1 MTEVS
6 LSKKVS
12 ANLAISRVSG
22 IELIKYTEEEMKN
35 LIKISILAIAL
46 FGGSSYANDCSL
58 PGNIE
63 SGVTYKSLMVGD
75 NTIVNVQIVD
85 VDYETCWVKV
95 FRVGIN
101 EEIWMNLRLL
111 STIIP

>member
-1 MTEVS
+1 MN
-6 LSKKVS
+6 K
-12 ANLAISRVSG
+12 
-22 IELIKYTEEEMKN
+22 LIN
-35 LIKISILAIAL
+35 ISILTTAL
-46 FGGSSYANDCSL
+46 IGGAAYAEDCTL

-75 NTIVNVQIVD
+75 NTIVNAKIVE
-85 VDYETCWVKV
+85 VDYETCWMKV
-95 FRVGIN
+95 YRVGID

>member
-1 MTEVS
+1 MKS
-6 LSKKVS
+6 I
-12 ANLAISRVSG
+12 IS
-22 IELIKYTEEEMKN
+22 T
-35 LIKISILAIAL
+35 SILAAAL
-46 FGGSSYANDCSL
+46 FGSSAYAENCSL

-75 NTIVNVQIVD
+75 NTIVNAQIVE
-85 VDYETCWVKV
+85 VDYETCWMKV